1 MKTLVWVEHDNASVK
16 DATLAVVTA
25 ASQLGEV
32 HLLVAG
38 EGCAAVADQA
48 AKIAGVAK
56 VHLADNA
63 AYGHALAE
71 NVAPLIVEESR
82 RFIS

>member
-16 DATLAVVTA
+16 DATLAAVTA

-38 EGCAAVADQA
+38 AGCAAVADEV
-48 AKIAGVAK
+48 G
-56 VHLADNA
+56 
-63 AYGHALAE
+63 
-71 NVAPLIVEESR
+71 R
-82 RFIS
+82 